1 VTPSTA
7 VVTQSGERRT
17 WEFPPTWSMSDIWA
31 LTDGSAASFAFDFT
45 TTPMTYA
52 VQMMPDGTAV
62 AGLVTGE
69 DFSYGGA
76 QIDDRGIL
84 QMERSGDTL
93 EVVRYSLPA
102 ETTN

>member
-1 VTPSTA
+1 
-7 VVTQSGERRT
+7 
-17 WEFPPTWSMSDIWA
+17 MSDIWA
-31 LTDGSAASFAFDFT
+31 LADGSAVSFDFDFANT
-45 TTPMTYA
+45 AMTYA
-52 VQMMPDGTAV
+52 VQMMPDGSAA

-69 DFSYGGA
+69 DFFYGGA

-84 QMERSGDTL
+84 QMERNGGTL